1 MKPITNILLALALIC
16 YAFLPFYNISFQGS
30 ITGFEFTAGTI
41 SQHFGAFS
49 LLKGLFPFIACFL
62 AIGLN
67 CLKKNWWAVGSIVL
81 IALCIAFFVRVGQT
95 YDIALLHA
103 PEVTPADDLGQGFS
117 VLGMGVGYKLSVGVL
132 LLALVSSILSLL
144 PFEFNHTI
152 EQAVDGTIDRG
163 IEGGRRVEQAHAQ
176 GRRPRQARRAGQAPA
191 ARRPCR
197 PLTLHAQ
204 VTPTP
209 PCLPSSTARTSM
221 CAASPSR

>member
-117 VLGMGVGYKLSVGVL
+117 VLGMGIGYKLSVGVL

-163 IEGGRRVEQAHAQ
+163 IEGGRRQFQAIEHSVRDEWNKHTHKA
-176 GRRPRQARRAGQAPA
+176 AGPVKPDEPA
-191 ARRPCR
+191 KP
-197 PLTLHAQ
+197 Q
-204 VTPTP
+204 P
-209 PCLPSSTARTSM
+209 PADPADH
-221 CAASPSR
+221 SRFMPK

>member
-163 IEGGRRVEQAHAQ
+163 IEGGRRQFQAIEHSVRDEWNKHTHKA
-176 GRRPRQARRAGQAPA
+176 AGPVKPDEPA
-191 ARRPCR
+191 KP
-197 PLTLHAQ
+197 Q
-204 VTPTP
+204 P
-209 PCLPSSTARTSM
+209 PADPADH
-221 CAASPSR
+221 SRFMPK

>member
-152 EQAVDGTIDRG
+152 EQAVDGTIDRS
-163 IEGGRRVEQAHAQ
+163 IEGGRRQFQAIEHSVRDEWNKHTHKA
-176 GRRPRQARRAGQAPA
+176 AGPVKPDEPA
-191 ARRPCR
+191 KS
-197 PLTLHAQ
+197 Q
-204 VTPTP
+204 P
-209 PCLPSSTARTSM
+209 PADPADH
-221 CAASPSR
+221 SRFMPK

>member
-117 VLGMGVGYKLSVGVL
+117 VLGMGVGL
-132 LLALVSSILSLL
+132 
-144 PFEFNHTI
+144 
-152 EQAVDGTIDRG
+152 
-163 IEGGRRVEQAHAQ
+163 
-176 GRRPRQARRAGQAPA
+176 
-191 ARRPCR
+191 
-197 PLTLHAQ
+197 
-204 VTPTP
+204 
-209 PCLPSSTARTSM
+209 
-221 CAASPSR
+221 

>member
-117 VLGMGVGYKLSVGVL
+117 VLGMGIGYKLSVGVL

-163 IEGGRRVEQAHAQ
+163 IEGGRRQFQAIEHSVRDEWNKHTHKA
-176 GRRPRQARRAGQAPA
+176 AGPVKPDEPA
-191 ARRPCR
+191 KP
-197 PLTLHAQ
+197 Q
-204 VTPTP
+204 P
-209 PCLPSSTARTSM
+209 PDDPADH
-221 CAASPSR
+221 SRFMPK

>member
-49 LLKGLFPFIACFL
+49 LFKGLFPFIACFL

-117 VLGMGVGYKLSVGVL
+117 VLGMGIGYKLSVGVL

-152 EQAVDGTIDRG
+152 EQAVDGTIDRS
-163 IEGGRRVEQAHAQ
+163 IEGGRRQFQAIEHSVRDEWNKHTHKA
-176 GRRPRQARRAGQAPA
+176 AGPVKPDEPA
-191 ARRPCR
+191 KPQ
-197 PLTLHAQ
+197 P
-204 VTPTP
+204 PTDP
-209 PCLPSSTARTSM
+209 ADH
-221 CAASPSR
+221 SRFMPK

>member
-1 MKPITNILLALALIC
+1 M
-16 YAFLPFYNISFQGS
+16 
-30 ITGFEFTAGTI
+30 
-41 SQHFGAFS
+41 
-49 LLKGLFPFIACFL
+49 
-62 AIGLN
+62 
-67 CLKKNWWAVGSIVL
+67 L

-163 IEGGRRVEQAHAQ
+163 IEGGRRQFQAIEHSVRDEWNKHTHKA
-176 GRRPRQARRAGQAPA
+176 AGPVKPDEPA
-191 ARRPCR
+191 KP
-197 PLTLHAQ
+197 Q
-204 VTPTP
+204 P
-209 PCLPSSTARTSM
+209 PADPADH
-221 CAASPSR
+221 SRFMPK

>member
-41 SQHFGAFS
+41 SQHFSAYS

-62 AIGLN
+62 AIGFN

-117 VLGMGVGYKLSVGVL
+117 VLGMGIGYKLSVGVL
-132 LLALVSSILSLL
+132 LLALVSSIMSLL

-152 EQAVDGTIDRG
+152 EQAVDGTIDRS
-163 IEGGRRVEQAHAQ
+163 IEGGRRQFQAIEHSV
-176 GRRPRQARRAGQAPA
+176 RDEWNKH
-191 ARRPCR
+191 
-197 PLTLHAQ
+197 THKS
-204 VTPTP
+204 
-209 PCLPSSTARTSM
+209 SSTATPP
-221 CAASPSR
+221 APADEPDAPQPPADPEDHSRFMPK

>member
-41 SQHFGAFS
+41 SQQFGAFS

-117 VLGMGVGYKLSVGVL
+117 VLGMGIGYKLSVGVL

-163 IEGGRRVEQAHAQ
+163 IEGGRRQFQAIEHSVRDEWNKHTHKA
-176 GRRPRQARRAGQAPA
+176 AGPVKPDEPA
-191 ARRPCR
+191 KP
-197 PLTLHAQ
+197 Q
-204 VTPTP
+204 P
-209 PCLPSSTARTSM
+209 PADPADH
-221 CAASPSR
+221 SRFMPK

>member
-41 SQHFGAFS
+41 SQHFGVFS

-163 IEGGRRVEQAHAQ
+163 IEGGRRQFQAIEHSVRDEWNKHTHKA
-176 GRRPRQARRAGQAPA
+176 AGPVKPDEPA
-191 ARRPCR
+191 KP
-197 PLTLHAQ
+197 Q
-204 VTPTP
+204 P
-209 PCLPSSTARTSM
+209 PDDPADH
-221 CAASPSR
+221 SRFMPK